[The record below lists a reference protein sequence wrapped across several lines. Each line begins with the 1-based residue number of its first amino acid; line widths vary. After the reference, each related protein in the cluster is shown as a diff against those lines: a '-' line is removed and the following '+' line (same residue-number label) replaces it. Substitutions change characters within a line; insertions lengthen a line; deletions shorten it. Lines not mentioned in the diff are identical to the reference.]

1 MASVC
6 RPREARSLNQS
17 AVPTLGLALG
27 APWPRSASVLALCA
41 PLRAAGL
48 PQRAPPARCLHP
60 KPWHRKHALG
70 VLLLAAAW
78 AIPAHAEVNLP
89 PPDPTQPIVVQ
100 ARHGSHWKQ
109 GPYDVWLLHGG
120 CRVTQ
125 GTLSAEAEQA
135 VLWIRSEGELID
147 RRHRLVAYLE
157 GATRVTHTTGN
168 GLAPTATLEGPTWF
182 GQFESL
188 GTLDVEVA
196 QPAPEPRV
204 KPPIYR
210 RGMARRDPHAGQIR
224 PTQFDQPPEA
234 IIDAPPPGTRRLRA
248 FPRSSVR
255 PTAEWFPDPQR
266 NESVAVI
273 TGGINLIIDGLD
285 DGGTVDILADR
296 MVIWS
301 GGTDLLD
308 LTGTRPQATD
318 MPIEIYMEGNLV
330 FRQGERVVYAERMYY
345 DVNREVG
352 TILGAEVLTPAPSF
366 QGLVRLRADV
376 AQMAGRDRIV
386 AQQAWV
392 SSSRMGLPRYRLQA
406 QEVLI
411 EDRQRSVLDPSGAP
425 LVRPETGEPLIGHA
439 QRASSRNNVVY
450 LGPVPVLYWPFFST
464 DVRDATYFVRGAQL
478 QNDRVFGTW
487 GWIDFDTFQV
497 LGWEQKPPGTDWL
510 FELDYLTERGF
521 AFGTLF
527 QYDRQDLFGF
537 PGQANGLLDAW
548 AIDEQGLDTLG
559 RDRRD
564 LVPEADFRY
573 RIRGQH
579 RQYLADGLQFS
590 GELGVISDRNFLEQY
605 FEQEWDQFKDQT
617 TGAELKF
624 TRDAMSLSL
633 AADARVNDFFTQT
646 EWLPRLDHFWLGVPL
661 LRDRF
666 TWFAHSQA
674 AFARLRTA
682 STPLD
687 PRDAAAFAPL
697 PWERTRSGGRFA
709 TRQELDLPLALGPVK
724 VVPYILGE
732 AAHWGDDL
740 SGNQLDRLYGQ
751 VGIRAS
757 LPFWAVDPYVQSTLF
772 NVHGIAHKVTLQV
785 EAFYADAS
793 RNLDELPL
801 YDPLDD
807 DAQEHFRRR
816 LAFLDFGGMVP
827 ARFDERFYALR
838 SGLQRWV
845 ASPSLEVADDLEAVR
860 VGLHQRWQTKRGLP
874 GQRRIIDWIVF
885 DLDTTWFPEAN
896 RDNFGSDLGLTS
908 YAFRWHVGDRLTLV
922 SDGIFDFFSDG
933 QRLVSL
939 GAFLSRPPR
948 GSWYVGFRSLHGP
961 INADVLTSAYSYR
974 LSPKWLASVGAAY
987 DFASTNI
994 GNSVAI
1000 TRIGESFLTSVN
1012 FYVDAAKNNVGANFL
1027 IEPRFLSGGRLGR
1040 VAGAPL
1046 PVVGAYGLE

>member
-1 MASVC
+1 M
-6 RPREARSLNQS
+6 
-17 AVPTLGLALG
+17 LGLA
-27 APWPRSASVLALCA
+27 WAL
-41 PLRAAGL
+41 LMAALL
-48 PQRAPPARCLHP
+48 P
-60 KPWHRKHALG
+60 
-70 VLLLAAAW
+70 AAW
-78 AIPAHAEVNLP
+78 GARMARAEIVLP
-89 PPDPTQPIVVQ
+89 PPDPAEAIVVQ
-100 ARHGSHWKQ
+100 ARHGSHWQQ
-109 GPYDVWLLHGG
+109 GGYDVWLLHGG
-120 CRVTQ
+120 CRVSQ
-125 GTLSAEAEQA
+125 GTLTAESEQA
-135 VLWIRSEGELID
+135 VLWIKSEGELIE
-147 RRHRLVAYLE
+147 RRYLVVAYLE
-157 GATRVTHTTGN
+157 GNTRVGHGGGGGT
-168 GLAPTATLEGPTWF
+168 APHATLEGPNWL
-182 GQFESL
+182 GRFESL
-188 GTLDVEVA
+188 GTLHIDVP
-196 QPAPEPRV
+196 QPGPEPRV
-204 KPPIYR
+204 KPAIYR
-210 RGMARRDPHAGQIR
+210 RGLARRDPHAGTIR
-224 PTQFDQPPEA
+224 PVQHDEPA
-234 IIDAPPPGTRRLRA
+234 DSILDAPPPGTRRLRA

-255 PTAEWFPDPQR
+255 PTAEWFPSPR
-266 NESVAVI
+266 GNESIAVI
-273 TGGINLIIDGLD
+273 TGGINLIIDGVD

-301 GGTDLLD
+301 AGAEAVD
-308 LTGTRPQATD
+308 LTGSRLRAAD
-318 MPIEIYMEGNLV
+318 LPIEIYMEGNLV
-330 FRQGERVVYAERMYY
+330 FRQGERVVYADRMYY

-366 QGLVRLRADV
+366 EGLIRLRAD
-376 AQMAGRDRIV
+376 AAYMTGRDRLF
-386 AQQAWV
+386 AQRAWV
-392 SSSRMGLPRYRLQA
+392 SSSRLGLPRYRLQA
-406 QEVLI
+406 QEVVV
-411 EDRQRSVLDPSGAP
+411 EDRQRTLLDSGGGVV
-425 LVRPETGEPLIGHA
+425 VRPETGEPLIGHA
-439 QRASSRNNVVY
+439 QRVSSRNNVAY
-450 LGPVPVLYWPFFST
+450 LGPLPVLYWPFFST
-464 DVRDATYFVRGAQL
+464 DLRDATYFVRGAQL

-497 LGWEQKPPGTDWL
+497 LGWEQKPPGTDWI
-510 FELDYLTERGF
+510 FDLDYLTERGF

-564 LVPEADFRY
+564 LVPEKDFRY

-633 AADARVNDFFTQT
+633 AADVRVNDFFTQT

-661 LRDRF
+661 LRDRL

-687 PRDAAAFAPL
+687 PRDAAAFALL

-709 TRQELDLPLALGPVK
+709 TRQELDLPLALGPLK
-724 VVPYILGE
+724 VVPYVLGE

-751 VGIRAS
+751 AGIRAS
-757 LPFWAVDPYVQSTLF
+757 LPFWAVDPHIESMLF
-772 NVHGIAHKVTLQV
+772 NVHGLAHKVTFEV

-816 LAFLDFGGMVP
+816 LAFLDFGGLVP

-838 SGLQRWV
+838 SGLQGWV

-860 VGLHQRWQTKRGLP
+860 MGLHQRWQTKRGLP

-908 YAFRWHVGDRLTLV
+908 YDFRWHVGDRLTLV
-922 SDGIFDFFSDG
+922 SAGLFDFFSDG
-933 QRLVSL
+933 QRLVSV

-948 GSWYVGFRSLHGP
+948 GSWYFGFRSLHGP
-961 INADVLTSAYSYR
+961 INADVLSSAYSYR

-994 GNSVAI
+994 GNSVAV

-1012 FYVDAAKNNVGANFL
+1012 FYVDAAKNNVGASFL